1 MGDGAITRL
10 GPRYAAPL
18 ACYRSAE
25 ALGITEVSVIVRYEL
40 KIKESMGFMLDFI
53 ELFGI

>member
-18 ACYRSAE
+18 ASYRSTE
-25 ALGITEVSVIVRYEL
+25 ALGITEVSVLVRYEL